1 MLRSRVTRAPSGRV
15 QRISSEEVTEFLFNT
30 VQMFVDQQE
39 FFYMLDKDGTAYSAL
54 LECIAICAVEI
65 LHFQNAQN
73 FTKVS
78 HLTSQTRAC
87 IAQAHHAH
95 DIINPYFTNKNT

>member
-1 MLRSRVTRAPSGRV
+1 
-15 QRISSEEVTEFLFNT
+15 
-30 VQMFVDQQE
+30 MFVDQQD
-39 FFYMLDKDGTAYSAL
+39 FFYMLDKDGTACSAH

-65 LHFQNAQN
+65 LLFQNAQN
-73 FTKVS
+73 VTKVS

-95 DIINPYFTNKNT
+95 ELLTRTLRLKILSSV

>member
-1 MLRSRVTRAPSGRV
+1 
-15 QRISSEEVTEFLFNT
+15 
-30 VQMFVDQQE
+30 MFVDQQD
-39 FFYMLDKDGTAYSAL
+39 FFYMLDKDGTECSAH

-65 LHFQNAQN
+65 LLFQNAQN
-73 FTKVS
+73 VTKVS

-95 DIINPYFTNKNT
+95 DIINPYITIKNT

>member
-1 MLRSRVTRAPSGRV
+1 MANQVKFVDSAKGRPLNF
-15 QRISSEEVTEFLFNT
+15 EFLFNT
-30 VQMFVDQQE
+30 VQMFVDQQD
-39 FFYMLDKDGTAYSAL
+39 FFYMLDKDGTACSAH

-65 LHFQNAQN
+65 LLFQNAQN

-87 IAQAHHAH
+87 SSAGASRA
-95 DIINPYFTNKNT
+95 

>member
-15 QRISSEEVTEFLFNT
+15 LRISSEEVTEFLFNT
-30 VQMFVDQQE
+30 VQMFVDQQD
-39 FFYMLDKDGTAYSAL
+39 FFYMLDKDGTACSAH

-65 LHFQNAQN
+65 LLFQNAQN
-73 FTKVS
+73 VTKVS

-87 IAQAHHAH
+87 SSAGASRA
-95 DIINPYFTNKNT
+95 

>member
-1 MLRSRVTRAPSGRV
+1 
-15 QRISSEEVTEFLFNT
+15 
-30 VQMFVDQQE
+30 MFVDQQD
-39 FFYMLDKDGTAYSAL
+39 FFYMLDKDGTACSAH

-65 LHFQNAQN
+65 LLFQNAQN

-87 IAQAHHAH
+87 SKLSAGASR
-95 DIINPYFTNKNT
+95 T

>member
-1 MLRSRVTRAPSGRV
+1 
-15 QRISSEEVTEFLFNT
+15 
-30 VQMFVDQQE
+30 MFVDQQD
-39 FFYMLDKDGTAYSAL
+39 FVYMLDKDGTACSAH

-65 LHFQNAQN
+65 LLFQNAQN

-87 IAQAHHAH
+87 SRLEQAHHAH